1 VLAIAKRRALL
12 LARSKSNLLLVILPF
27 ILILLSFGFAFWMS
41 IQSQYNISGGLAF
54 FAYSCFFAFTLNT
67 GAYCSLPVYE
77 REVKLKYMMDVM
89 GLRNLAYWIGNL
101 SVDFLVMTFINLV
114 VAGLYAAMYYQF
126 YIYDTEY
133 LHITS
138 PNPFTVLM
146 FLVPHGLAIIT
157 IGYLFSFMF
166 DKSLSAIKFFPMLYF
181 FGLFLLSTYIVFAMV
196 APQPGANPD
205 FAQLQIATLIAGLFC
220 PSTLLVFA
228 FVGDLDSSWK
238 LLFPAWIYAIAML
251 VNGVIYFLIAIALES
266 RRLSASKTERT
277 TGWSAHETQ
286 AIPIDQNDID
296 TEKNRTEQD
305 GEEPIRVLDM
315 SKVYDNGY
323 AAVKHITFGVA
334 PGQIF
339 GLLGPNGAGK
349 STSFNILTAASAK
362 SGGSVQLLGQEINR
376 NMPEVFENVG
386 ICPQFD
392 ALWDILTVKEH
403 LMLYGQ
409 LKGLKNNDLLDV
421 VNYYIDVLQLRDHAN
436 KRAKELS
443 GGNKRK
449 LMVANA
455 FIGSA
460 SMLFLDEPSTGV
472 DPLARRFLW
481 NSIQQVLKMRQAS
494 VVLTT
499 HSMYEAESLS
509 HKIGILINGRFVCI
523 GPTQY
528 LKEKYSH
535 GYKITVS
542 LRPEADDPMPKV
554 LEAFQAATRVHE
566 SSHIQQTYHVPFEGF
581 KFSEAFSKLES
592 LKHRGCI
599 KDFSLYNTTL
609 EQIFIYFSRFQ
620 INNDTSSP
628 SS

>member
-1 VLAIAKRRALL
+1 
-12 LARSKSNLLLVILPF
+12 
-27 ILILLSFGFAFWMS
+27 
-41 IQSQYNISGGLAF
+41 
-54 FAYSCFFAFTLNT
+54 
-67 GAYCSLPVYE
+67 
-77 REVKLKYMMDVM
+77 
-89 GLRNLAYWIGNL
+89 
-101 SVDFLVMTFINLV
+101 
-114 VAGLYAAMYYQF
+114 
-126 YIYDTEY
+126 
-133 LHITS
+133 
-138 PNPFTVLM
+138 
-146 FLVPHGLAIIT
+146 
-157 IGYLFSFMF
+157 MF
-166 DKSLSAIKFFPMLYF
+166 DRSLSAIKFFPMLYF
-181 FGLFLLSTYIVFAMV
+181 FGLFLLSTYVVFAIF
-196 APQPGANPD
+196 APAPGQTPD
-205 FAQLQIATLIAGLFC
+205 PSKLQIAAFISGLIC
-220 PSTLLVFA
+220 PSTLLAFA
-228 FVGDLDSSWK
+228 FLGNFEGDWK
-238 LLFPAWIYAIAML
+238 LLFPVWSCALAMFVNGLIYFWLAIA
-251 VNGVIYFLIAIALES
+251 IES
-266 RRLSASKTERT
+266 RRLSTSKTQRT
-277 TGWSAHETQ
+277 TGWSTTETQ
-286 AIPIDQNDID
+286 VIPIDQNDIE

-305 GEEPIRVLDM
+305 VQEPIRVLDM

-323 AAVKHITFGVA
+323 AAVKNITFGVA

-349 STSFNILTAASAK
+349 SSSFNILTAASAK

-392 ALWDILTVKEH
+392 ALWDILTVTEH

-409 LKGLKNNDLLDV
+409 LKGLTDNNLHDV
-421 VNYYIDVLQLRDHAN
+421 VNYYIDVLQLRDHAH
-436 KRAKELS
+436 KRAHELS

-460 SMLFLDEPSTGV
+460 SLIFLDEPSTGV

-528 LKEKYSH
+528 LKDKYSH

-554 LEAFQAATRVHE
+554 LEAFQGATRVHE
-566 SSHIQQTYHVPFEGF
+566 SSYIQQTYHVPFEGF
-581 KFSEAFSKLES
+581 KFSEAFSKLDS

-620 INNDTSSP
+620 INTDSS
-628 SS
+628 SSS